1 MKRRQFLQRSASIA
15 AGIAL
20 PALVGPGRVL
30 GANERIRMGFMGV
43 GGRGGSV
50 MRGFCELPD
59 VDART
64 VCDIDSSRL
73 AKSVDEVAERKSGKK
88 PTPMKDFRRMLDD
101 QSIDA
106 ITVGTPDHWHALGT
120 IFACQAGKD
129 VYVEKPP
136 SHNIREGQVMLQ
148 AARKYKRVVQ
158 VGIQSRSQDHHKEC
172 YDFLRTGALGKVV
185 FAKAWES
192 HRQRKLPD
200 RPDEPVPEG
209 VDYDTWLGPAETRPY
224 NRSRFHGSWRW
235 FFDFGT
241 GDLGNDGVH
250 RLDYAIRGL
259 NAAREGMGEK
269 PYDFPLAAASSGG
282 KYFFDDP
289 QEWPDTLYVTY
300 DYPKATIVYEMRIWS
315 PYPHEGVG
323 EGAAVYGEKGYVIIG
338 NLSWRAFGADDEP
351 MRIGMQSTNKQADPD
366 HKRNFLHCVRT
377 RKTPNCDIGVA
388 MHTNVGCHLGNASW
402 RANKK
407 LTFNPATFS
416 IGPDAADN
424 RWVERTYRKKWSL
437 PVTV

>member
-1 MKRRQFLQRSASIA
+1 MDLVVVATPHHWHVP
-15 AGIAL
+15 IAL
-20 PALVGPGRVL
+20 RAL
-30 GANERIRMGFMGV
+30 
-43 GGRGGSV
+43 
-50 MRGFCELPD
+50 
-59 VDART
+59 
-64 VCDIDSSRL
+64 
-73 AKSVDEVAERKSGKK
+73 
-88 PTPMKDFRRMLDD
+88 
-101 QSIDA
+101 
-106 ITVGTPDHWHALGT
+106 
-120 IFACQAGKD
+120 QAGKD
-129 VYVEKPP
+129 VYCEKPA
-136 SHNIREGQVMLQ
+136 SHTFDEGRLLVQ
-148 AARKYKRVVQ
+148 AAKKYGRIFQ
-158 VGIQSRSQDHHKEC
+158 HGTQTRSSEVTTRAREVIASG
-172 YDFLRTGALGKVV
+172 YLGEIKMT
-185 FAKAWES
+185 KAWNI
-192 HRQRKLPD
+192 QD
-200 RPDEPVPEG
+200 RGNLVPVEDGPTPEG

-241 GDLGNDGVH
+241 GDLGTDGVH

-416 IGPDAADN
+416 IGPDAADH
-424 RWVERTYRKKWSL
+424 RWVARNYRKKWSL